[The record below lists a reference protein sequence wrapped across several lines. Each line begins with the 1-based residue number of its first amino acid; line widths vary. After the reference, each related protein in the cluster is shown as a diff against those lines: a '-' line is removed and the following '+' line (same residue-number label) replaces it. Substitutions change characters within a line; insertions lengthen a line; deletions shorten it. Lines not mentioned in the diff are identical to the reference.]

1 MDRDRSAGRND
12 ALRCPRDLSFLLQN
26 RLRGLTFALGAAIAC
41 SPSIAVPLPAPQ
53 GRAAATPAFAG
64 TPAPTATRAPSL
76 ADVLSGVAPAL
87 RSALGPAGIEK
98 LEVAASVCAAAVR
111 GKGDKAR
118 VGCRSCPPFDG
129 TQGSTRHV
137 AILDEPGASGV
148 ATSDF
153 FELELVLSGS
163 FSRAG
168 AKEAAAVFDGCEPHS
183 ENWGGTLLVEWKGS
197 AWAPVSYRSGFH
209 PAECVVVP
217 ASGLHDVL
225 VCSWGSTHQGHTVW
239 LLDVYDFTRG
249 DSAQPERGWDR
260 LLTLRDDA
268 LASCWD
274 DGDPTIS
281 VGSIDRLS
289 VSAPG
294 ASPTRVLVDVSFG
307 SERKTTNVKAEC
319 RAALEQGDQ
328 SVRVGGAITR
338 TKTRLEFERHGNHI
352 VPSAASKVFIERAS
366 SPP

>member
-1 MDRDRSAGRND
+1 M
-12 ALRCPRDLSFLLQN
+12 
-26 RLRGLTFALGAAIAC
+26 AIGC
-41 SPSIAVPLPAPQ
+41 SPTAAGPHTAAPLAGGPAHSSP
-53 GRAAATPAFAG
+53 AG
-64 TPAPTATRAPSL
+64 TPAASSGAPSL
-76 ADVLSGVAPAL
+76 ADVLSGVDPAL
-87 RSALGPAGIEK
+87 RSALGPAGLAK

-111 GKGDKAR
+111 GKGNKAR

-153 FELELVLSGS
+153 FELELVLAGS

-168 AKEAAAVFDGCEPHS
+168 AREAAAVFNGCEPHS
-183 ENWGGTLLVEWKGS
+183 ENWGGTLLVEWKGQ
-197 AWAPVSYRSGFH
+197 AWSPVSYRSGFH

-217 ASGLHDVL
+217 APSLHDVL

-249 DSAQPERGWDR
+249 GSAQAEAGWDR

-274 DGDPTIS
+274 DGDPKIS

-307 SERKTTNVKAEC
+307 SERKTTKVKAEC

-328 SVRVGGAITR
+328 SVRVGASITPK
-338 TKTRLEFERHGNHI
+338 KTRLEFERHENQM
-352 VPSAASKVFIERAS
+352 VPSAATKAFIEQAS